1 MDLSVT
7 AEALADGTVGDGTV
21 FTWEFDSRPMPSPDI
36 EDGAFFDAW
45 EAALGEALD
54 AALQAAR

>member
-1 MDLSVT
+1 MDLTAT
-7 AEALADGTVGDGTV
+7 AELLDDGTHGTGSRL
-21 FTWEFDSRPMPSPDI
+21 TWEFDSRPMPCPET
-36 EDGAFFDAW
+36 EDGAFFVAW